1 MCEDVGNPSGGFS
14 HFDNVWGS
22 VCSLAQA
29 VVPDSYYNILL
40 RTQQSEPYIVPASMT
55 FFVFFNLMT
64 TFLLLGIFVAVVTG
78 TFKRVREQ
86 NQGQSSMITVDQQKD
101 LQFEAIMNELMQRE
115 DAKLS
120 SEEAIQR
127 TAMYVAQSSRFK
139 HLTTSLILIML
150 CTMALDTH
158 DAF

>member
-1 MCEDVGNPSGGFS
+1 
-14 HFDNVWGS
+14 
-22 VCSLAQA
+22 
-29 VVPDSYYNILL
+29 
-40 RTQQSEPYIVPASMT
+40 MT

-64 TFLLLGIFVAVVTG
+64 TFLLLGIFVSVVTG

-127 TAMYVAQSSRFK
+127 TAMYVVQSSRFK
-139 HLTTSLILIML
+139 NLTTSLILIML

-158 DAF
+158 DTFESLKRFNYYGSVVVTFFFLFELVLNFIAAGSLQKFWSR